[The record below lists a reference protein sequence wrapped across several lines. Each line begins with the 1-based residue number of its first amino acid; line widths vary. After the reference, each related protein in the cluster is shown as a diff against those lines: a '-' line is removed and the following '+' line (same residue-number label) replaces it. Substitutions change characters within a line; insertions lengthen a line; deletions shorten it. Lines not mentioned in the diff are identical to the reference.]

1 MGEIHVASLGADQ
14 LSFGK
19 TLPPRSEIVL
29 RIREW
34 VSGKRRDGSYW
45 GVKFFLKKKKK

>member
-1 MGEIHVASLGADQ
+1 MSLGVRHSREFVGEIHAASLGADQ

-29 RIREW
+29 RIRE
-34 VSGKRRDGSYW
+34 
-45 GVKFFLKKKKK
+45 